1 MEIKDY
7 STLSNEELIK
17 EVVGKYVAMP
27 NGLRDILINPEMLE
41 SEGKALTP
49 AAYKKV
55 MVIRELSQR
64 LLCEGAR
71 EYVSVVSGPDDAA
84 DYLMPILRYEV
95 KENFVVLLLN
105 TKNKI
110 IGHRV
115 VSIGS
120 LSASIVHPREI
131 FKEAIK
137 ANAASIIIAHNHPS
151 GDPEP
156 SREDVEVTERLV
168 KAGKI
173 MDIQVLDHIII
184 GDARYLSMKKSGYM
198 K

>member
-7 STLSNEELIK
+7 STLSNEELVK
-17 EVVGKYVAMP
+17 EAVGKYITMP
-27 NGLRDILINPEMLE
+27 NGLRDIIVNPEILE
-41 SEGKALTP
+41 NDGKALTP

-55 MVIRELSQR
+55 MVIRELSKR
-64 LLCEGAR
+64 LLLEGSR
-71 EYVSVVSGPDDAA
+71 EYSIVRGPNDAA
-84 DYLMPILRYEV
+84 AYLMPILRYEM

-115 VSIGS
+115 ISIGS
-120 LSASIVHPREI
+120 LAASIVHPREV

-137 ANAASIIIAHNHPS
+137 ANAASIIVAHNHPS
-151 GDPEP
+151 GDPSP
-156 SREDVEVTERLV
+156 SGEDVAVTKRLV

-173 MDIQVLDHIII
+173 MDINVFDHIII
-184 GDARYLSMKKSGYM
+184 GDSKYLSMKEKGHM
-198 K
+198 E

>member
-17 EVVGKYVAMP
+17 EAVGKYIAMP
-27 NGLRDILINPEMLE
+27 NGLRDLLINPEILE

-55 MVIRELSQR
+55 MVIRELSRR
-64 LLCEGAR
+64 LLREGSR
-71 EYVSVVSGPDDAA
+71 EYASIVKGPADAA
-84 DYLMPILRYEV
+84 AYLMPILRYEV

-120 LSASIVHPREI
+120 LSASIVHPREV

-137 ANAASIIIAHNHPS
+137 VNAASIIIAHNHPS
-151 GDPEP
+151 GDPAP
-156 SREDVEVTERLV
+156 SREDVAVTERLV

-184 GDARYLSMKKSGYM
+184 GDSKYLSMKERGHM

>member
-7 STLSNEELIK
+7 STLSNEELVK
-17 EVVGKYVAMP
+17 EAVGKYITMP
-27 NGLRDILINPEMLE
+27 NGLRDIIVNPEILE
-41 SEGKALTP
+41 SDGKALTP

-55 MVIRELSQR
+55 MAIRELSKR
-64 LLCEGAR
+64 LLEEGSR
-71 EYVSVVSGPDDAA
+71 EYSRVRGPNDAA
-84 DYLMPILRYEV
+84 AYLMPILRYEM

-115 VSIGS
+115 ISIGS
-120 LSASIVHPREI
+120 LAASIVHPREV

-137 ANAASIIIAHNHPS
+137 ASAASIIVAHNHPS
-151 GDPEP
+151 GDPSP
-156 SREDVEVTERLV
+156 SGEDVAVTKRLV

-173 MDIQVLDHIII
+173 MDINVLDHIII
-184 GDARYLSMKKSGYM
+184 GDSKYLSMKEKGHM
-198 K
+198 E